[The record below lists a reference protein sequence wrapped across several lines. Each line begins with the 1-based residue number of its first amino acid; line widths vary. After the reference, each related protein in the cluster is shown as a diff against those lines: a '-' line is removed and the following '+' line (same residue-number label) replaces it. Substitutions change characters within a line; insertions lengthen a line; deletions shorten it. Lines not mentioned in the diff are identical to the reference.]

1 MFFKNISKKID
12 LIEQATRSENDL
24 EKLEKKLKGLV
35 NKENSLKKKIIGKE
49 KKVKNA
55 KSQVEQLDDTVI
67 KINLEVRSLQKKITE
82 KESYVAPLK
91 QQWNQLDAVE
101 RKLRKYFGDL
111 L

>member
-35 NKENSLKKKIIGKE
+35 DKEKSLKKKIVGKE
-49 KKVKNA
+49 KK
-55 KSQVEQLDDTVI
+55 
-67 KINLEVRSLQKKITE
+67 ITE
-82 KESYVAPLK
+82 TKATIAKLSEQDKEWNNEIKLIEMDLEDK
-91 QQWNQLDAVE
+91 QVSFNELRNEWKKLDEAE

>member
-35 NKENSLKKKIIGKE
+35 DKEKSLKKKIVGKE
-49 KKVKNA
+49 KK
-55 KSQVEQLDDTVI
+55 
-67 KINLEVRSLQKKITE
+67 ITE
-82 KESYVAPLK
+82 AKATIAKLSEQDKEWNNEIKLIEMDLEDK
-91 QQWNQLDAVE
+91 QVSFNELRNEWKKLDEAE

>member
-1 MFFKNISKKID
+1 MFFKNLSKKID

-35 NKENSLKKKIIGKE
+35 DKEKSLKKKIVGKE
-49 KKVKNA
+49 KKIKQTKTIIA
-55 KSQVEQLDDTVI
+55 KLSEQDKEWNNEIKLIEMDLEDKQVSFNELRNEWKKLD
-67 KINLEVRSLQKKITE
+67 E
-82 KESYVAPLK
+82 A
-91 QQWNQLDAVE
+91 E